1 MRRRQVRRDGVS
13 AGLGLRRALLEEL
26 RAAPADAFDFLEC
39 APDNWIGVGGR
50 LGEAL
55 DELSAR
61 YPLSCHGL
69 SLSLGGIE
77 PLDETFLARTR
88 RFLDRHRVA
97 LYSEHL
103 SYCTGDGHL
112 YDLMP
117 IPFTA
122 EAVRHVATRIVRVQ
136 DVLGRR
142 IAVENVSYYA
152 AHPPGGDGQDLDEAQ
167 FIQAVLEEA
176 DCDLLLDVNNVYVNA
191 VNHGYDARAFL
202 ARMPSRR
209 IVSCHVAG
217 HYDEAVRHVAARI
230 DRVQDVLGRR
240 IAVENVSYYAAHPAA
255 GDGQD
260 LDEAQFVEAVLEEAD
275 CDLLLDVNNVYVN
288 AINHG
293 YDAHAFLARMPGRRI
308 ASYHVAGHYDQA
320 EDLKIDTH
328 GAPVKADVWD
338 LLAEAYRLHGV
349 RPTLLERD
357 FNLPP
362 LAELRVEVARI
373 RELQRATMAMPA
385 TPAAGSAHG

>member
-61 YPLSCHGL
+61 FPLSCHGL
-69 SLSLGGIE
+69 SLSLGGLE

-88 RFLDRHRVA
+88 RFLDRHRVS

-122 EAVRHVATRIVRVQ
+122 EAVRHVAARIGRVQ

-152 AHPPGGDGQDLDEAQ
+152 
-167 FIQAVLEEA
+167 
-176 DCDLLLDVNNVYVNA
+176 
-191 VNHGYDARAFL
+191 
-202 ARMPSRR
+202 S
-209 IVSCHVAG
+209 
-217 HYDEAVRHVAARI
+217 
-230 DRVQDVLGRR
+230 
-240 IAVENVSYYAAHPAA
+240 HPAA

-293 YDAHAFLARMPGRRI
+293 YDAQAFLARMPGRRI
-308 ASYHVAGHYDQA
+308 ASYHVAGHYDEA

-328 GAPVKADVWD
+328 GAAVKGDVWE
-338 LLAEAYRLHGV
+338 LLAAAYRLHGV

-362 LAELRVEVARI
+362 LAELRGEVERI
-373 RELQRATMAMPA
+373 RKLQRAAMAMPA
-385 TPAAGSAHG
+385 TPVEPVAPLTAKKTAPPAAGSVHG

>member
-1 MRRRQVRRDGVS
+1 MRRRQVRRDGVN
-13 AGLGLRRALLEEL
+13 AGLGLRRALLDEL
-26 RAAPADAFDFLEC
+26 RAAPAGAFDFLEC

-55 DELSAR
+55 DDLSAR
-61 YPLSCHGL
+61 HPLTCHGL
-69 SLSLGGIE
+69 SLSLGGTE

-103 SYCTGDGHL
+103 SYCTDDGHL

-117 IPFTA
+117 IPFTG
-122 EAVRHVATRIVRVQ
+122 EAVRHVAARIRRVQ

-152 AHPPGGDGQDLDEAQ
+152 AHPP
-167 FIQAVLEEA
+167 
-176 DCDLLLDVNNVYVNA
+176 
-191 VNHGYDARAFL
+191 
-202 ARMPSRR
+202 
-209 IVSCHVAG
+209 
-217 HYDEAVRHVAARI
+217 
-230 DRVQDVLGRR
+230 
-240 IAVENVSYYAAHPAA
+240 A
-255 GDGQD
+255 GDGHD
-260 LDEAQFVEAVLEEAD
+260 LDEAQFVEAVLDEAD
-275 CDLLLDVNNVYVN
+275 CGLLLDVNNIYVN

-308 ASYHVAGHYDQA
+308 VSYHVAGHYDEA
-320 EDLKIDTH
+320 EDLKVDTH
-328 GAPVKADVWD
+328 GAPVKGDVWY

-362 LAELRVEVARI
+362 LAELLVEVERI
-373 RELQRATMAMPA
+373 RDLQRAA
-385 TPAAGSAHG
+385 TSAPLAHSLHA